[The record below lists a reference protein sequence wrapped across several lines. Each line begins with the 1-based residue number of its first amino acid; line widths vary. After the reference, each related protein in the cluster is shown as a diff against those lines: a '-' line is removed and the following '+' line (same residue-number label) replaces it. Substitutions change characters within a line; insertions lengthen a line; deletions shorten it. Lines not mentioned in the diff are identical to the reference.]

1 MRIVEY
7 LDAAGRTPFASWF
20 NRLDS
25 TAAARITVALTRI
38 ELGHLSNVKSV
49 GGGVSEYRID
59 FGPGY
64 RIYFGRHGDELIV
77 LLAGGAARNGSNR
90 TSKRHMRDG
99 SITKSGVHTGNDD
112 MPLTRDFKETVRAR
126 AQRDPDFRTAL
137 LIEAAEQL
145 LAGDL
150 ETGKAVLRDY
160 INATVGFERLARETG
175 TPSKSLMRMLGPK
188 GNPRAS
194 NLLAVLGKLQ
204 RVSGIHLAVAAG
216 RSRVLLRRSLRRA
229 AA

>member
-77 LLAGGAARNGSNR
+77 LLAGGQQETAATGHRNG
-90 TSKRHMRDG
+90 TCAM
-99 SITKSGVHTGNDD
+99 
-112 MPLTRDFKETVRAR
+112 
-126 AQRDPDFRTAL
+126 
-137 LIEAAEQL
+137 
-145 LAGDL
+145 
-150 ETGKAVLRDY
+150 
-160 INATVGFERLARETG
+160 
-175 TPSKSLMRMLGPK
+175 
-188 GNPRAS
+188 
-194 NLLAVLGKLQ
+194 
-204 RVSGIHLAVAAG
+204 G
-216 RSRVLLRRSLRRA
+216 RSQRA
-229 AA
+229 ACTQGTMICH